1 MVLYDTK
8 NEWVFSNKS
17 QRHVNVTDMLSVYNK
32 KIQESWHYCS
42 GLQCSQQMF
51 SGICLGGGSVSAR
64 KQKCVK
70 TIVSVTVVCNSHD
83 HWAVKSS
90 KSQKPEVWRTGNNV
104 H

>member
-17 QRHVNVTDMLSVYNK
+17 QRHVNVSDMLSVYNK
-32 KIQESWHYCS
+32 KNSRK
-42 GLQCSQQMF
+42 LALLLRVTMF
-51 SGICLGGGSVSAR
+51 SGICLGGGSVSTR

-83 HWAVKSS
+83 NWAVKSS
-90 KSQKPEVWRTGNNV
+90 KSRKPEVWRTGNNV